1 MLVVL
6 VVRAALVEAAPIERA
21 AALLVLQGPQMS
33 EAVQAHQKAA
43 PADQVDQV
51 GQVVRLAAEAELAA
65 LAQLALRADQV
76 ALAVQAVQAVLAA
89 TLLPVQAELVV
100 QAESAAEPVLAEL
113 VEMLL
118 LFLRPAAEAAGYSYL
133 FRPWLPL
140 PIGEIFLPQRRPTL
154 LALSKAAKQ
163 PFNNELPFL
172 YSQLSH
178 KGITNMSKKP

>member
-21 AALLVLQGPQMS
+21 AALLVLRGPQMS

-43 PADQVDQV
+43 PADQV
-51 GQVVRLAAEAELAA
+51 A
-65 LAQLALRADQV
+65 L
-76 ALAVQAVQAVLAA
+76 AVQAVLAA

-100 QAESAAEPVLAEL
+100 QAESAAKPVLAEL

>member
-51 GQVVRLAAEAELAA
+51 DQVGQVVRL
-65 LAQLALRADQV
+65 
-76 ALAVQAVQAVLAA
+76 
-89 TLLPVQAELVV
+89 
-100 QAESAAEPVLAEL
+100 
-113 VEMLL
+113 
-118 LFLRPAAEAAGYSYL
+118 AAEAAGYSYL

>member
-1 MLVVL
+1 
-6 VVRAALVEAAPIERA
+6 
-21 AALLVLQGPQMS
+21 MS
-33 EAVQAHQKAA
+33 KAVQAHQKAA
-43 PADQVDQV
+43 PADQVDQVDQV

-76 ALAVQAVQAVLAA
+76 ALAVQAVLAA
-89 TLLPVQAELVV
+89 TLLLVQAELVV

-118 LFLRPAAEAAGYSYL
+118 LFLRPTAEAAGYSYL

-154 LALSKAAKQ
+154 LALLKAAKQ

-172 YSQLSH
+172 FSQLSH

>member
-1 MLVVL
+1 ML
-6 VVRAALVEAAPIERA
+6 VVRAALRVALLAVPIVRPALAEAAPIERA

-51 GQVVRLAAEAELAA
+51 DQVGQVVRL
-65 LAQLALRADQV
+65 
-76 ALAVQAVQAVLAA
+76 
-89 TLLPVQAELVV
+89 
-100 QAESAAEPVLAEL
+100 
-113 VEMLL
+113 
-118 LFLRPAAEAAGYSYL
+118 AAEAAGYSYL

>member
-33 EAVQAHQKAA
+33 KAVQAHQKAA

-76 ALAVQAVQAVLAA
+76 ALAVQAVLAA

-140 PIGEIFLPQRRPTL
+140 PTGEIFLPQRRPTL

-172 YSQLSH
+172 FSQLSH